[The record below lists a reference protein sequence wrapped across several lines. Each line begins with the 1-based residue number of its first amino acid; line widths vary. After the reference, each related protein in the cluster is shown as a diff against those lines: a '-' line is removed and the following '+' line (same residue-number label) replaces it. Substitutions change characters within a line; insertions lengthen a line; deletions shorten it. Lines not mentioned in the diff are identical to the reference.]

1 MAPLGSLIGQDSD
14 VLLDRNFQLL
24 LGVNLLAPLGVPLVS
39 PILSSLTGP
48 FGVSEATTG
57 LLISAYTAPPIVL
70 IPIVGMLADRYGR
83 KPLMLTGILL
93 FGIGGAGLA
102 LTTDFQVALGLRLV
116 QGIGFAGLTPMII
129 TAIGDS
135 YQGTRE
141 ATAQGLRF
149 MTSGIYQAVFPLIG
163 GALVVLA
170 WQYPFLLYAMAFP
183 IAVGVFIWF
192 EEPARRDDTAEA
204 TATVPPRQQ
213 VRDLLGLLSD
223 PRVSSIVLA
232 RGIPMIVWIGFLTY
246 NSIIVTNIIGGTP
259 SEAGLL
265 VTIDSVTLA
274 LGASQAG
281 RISDIFDNRF
291 RPLVLGHVA
300 MGGGLSVMAMASSL
314 VPAAIGVAFIGFGF
328 GVTLSLYRS
337 IVTGLASTELRGG
350 IVSVAESFGRV
361 TSSATPIL
369 MGAAV
374 GGLVPVMGFG
384 AAVRWTGVGVGVT
397 TTVVGIGLLVVARAF
412 RPTPS

>member
-1 MAPLGSLIGQDSD
+1 MAALGTLLGQDSD
-14 VLLDRNFQLL
+14 VLRDRNFQLL

-48 FGVSEATTG
+48 FAVSEATTG
-57 LLISAYTAPPIVL
+57 LLISFYTAPPILL
-70 IPIVGMLADRYGR
+70 IPLVGVLADRYGR

-93 FGIGGAGLA
+93 FGIGGAGIA
-102 LTTDFQVALGLRLV
+102 FTTDFRVALGLRLV

-135 YQGTRE
+135 YRGTRE

-149 MTSGIYQAVFPLIG
+149 MTSGIYQAIFPLIG
-163 GALVVLA
+163 GALVVIA

-183 IAVGVFIWF
+183 IAVAVFLWF
-192 EEPARRDDTAEA
+192 EEPARREDEG
-204 TATVPPRQQ
+204 TVDKMPPKQQ
-213 VRDLLGLLSD
+213 VRELLGLLSD
-223 PRVSSIVLA
+223 PRVLSIVLA

-246 NSIIVTNIIGGTP
+246 NSIIVNRIIGGTP
-259 SEAGLL
+259 AEAGLL

-291 RPLVLGHVA
+291 VPLVLGHGA
-300 MGGGLSVMAMASSL
+300 MGGGLTLMAVVSSL
-314 VPAAIGVAFIGFGF
+314 LPAAVGVAFIGFGF

-337 IVTGLASTELRGG
+337 IVTGLAPTELRGG

-361 TSSATPIL
+361 TSSATPIV
-369 MGAAV
+369 MGVAV
-374 GGLVPVMGFG
+374 GLLVPTLGLVG
-384 AAVRWTGVGVGVT
+384 AVRWTGIGVGVI
-397 TTVVGIGLLVVARAF
+397 TTVIGIGLLVIARAF
-412 RPTPS
+412 RPTTA

>member
-1 MAPLGSLIGQDSD
+1 MAPLGTLLGKDAD
-14 VLLDRNFQLL
+14 VLADRDFQLL

-48 FGVSEATTG
+48 FGVSDASVG
-57 LLISAYTAPPIVL
+57 LLISFYTAPPIVL
-70 IPIVGMLADRYGR
+70 IPLVGVLADRYGR
-83 KPLMLTGILL
+83 KPLMLTGIVL
-93 FGIGGAGLA
+93 FGIGGAGIA
-102 LTTDFQVALGLRLV
+102 FTTDFRVALGLRLL

-129 TAIGDS
+129 TAIGDT
-135 YQGTRE
+135 YRGTRE

-149 MTSGIYQAVFPLIG
+149 TTSGIYQAVFPLIG
-163 GALVVLA
+163 GVLVVFA

-183 IAVGVFIWF
+183 IAGAVYLWF
-192 EEPARRDDTAEA
+192 DEPAAHDEGDGPVTPAD
-204 TATVPPRQQ
+204 PRKQ
-213 VRDLLGLLSD
+213 VTDLLGLLAN
-223 PRVSSIVLA
+223 PRVASIVLA

-246 NSIIVTNIIGGTP
+246 NSIMVDRLIGGTP
-259 SEAGLL
+259 TEAGLL

-291 RPLVLGHVA
+291 VPLVLGHLA
-300 MGGGLSVMAMASSL
+300 LGGGLSVMALSSSL
-314 VPAAIGVAFIGFGF
+314 PPAAVGVAFLGFGF

-337 IVTGLASTELRGG
+337 VVTGLASTELRGG

-369 MGAAV
+369 MGASV
-374 GGLVPVMGFG
+374 GLLLPALGRAG
-384 AAVRWTGVGVGVT
+384 AIRWTGVGVGVLS
-397 TTVVGIGLLVVARAF
+397 VVIGVGLLLIARAF
-412 RPTPS
+412 RPAPG